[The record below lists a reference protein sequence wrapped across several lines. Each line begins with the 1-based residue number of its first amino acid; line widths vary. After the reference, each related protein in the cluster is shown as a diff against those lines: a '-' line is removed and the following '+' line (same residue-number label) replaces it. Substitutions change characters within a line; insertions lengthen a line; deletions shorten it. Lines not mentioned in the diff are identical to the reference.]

1 MAIKIIGSTIIDDS
15 RNIVNAGIATV
26 TSVSIGNTQV
36 VSSARQLQNIASLDA
51 TTTATIE
58 AAIQNTPNTFTDL
71 SVSGIS
77 TLGVTSATNLTAQQL
92 NISGVSTL
100 GITTFTGA
108 VSFGTSAYF
117 GDNDIAYF
125 GNDNDLRIYHSGSNS
140 LIEHIGTNDLYI
152 KSNNGIYLQNATSEA
167 SIYSRPNGAV
177 ELYYDNSKKFET
189 TGYGATVFG
198 TLQSQQLN
206 VSGISTISVNS
217 SSDALRITQLGSG
230 NALVV
235 EDETN
240 PDSTPFVVSATGSV
254 GVGTTNPTSTL
265 TVQGNAYITGVT
277 TSTDF
282 DSLSDINLKTNI
294 SQIADP
300 LEKVMQIRGVTFNWK
315 EGNRNSAGVIAQEI
329 EKVLPELVHGEET
342 KTVNYNGLIGLLIE
356 CVKKQQEEI
365 EELKKK
371 VN

>member
-1 MAIKIIGSTIIDDS
+1 LNIG
-15 RNIVNAGIATV
+15 A
-26 TSVSIGNTQV
+26 TQV
-36 VSSARQLQNIASLDA
+36 ISSSRQLQNIASLDA

-58 AAIQNTPNTFTDL
+58 SAIANAPNTFADL
-71 SVSGIS
+71 NVTGIT

-92 NISGVSTL
+92 NVSGV
-100 GITTFTGA
+100 
-108 VSFGTSAYF
+108 
-117 GDNDIAYF
+117 
-125 GNDNDLRIYHSGSNS
+125 
-140 LIEHIGTNDLYI
+140 
-152 KSNNGIYLQNATSEA
+152 
-167 SIYSRPNGAV
+167 
-177 ELYYDNSKKFET
+177 
-189 TGYGATVFG
+189 
-198 TLQSQQLN
+198 
-206 VSGISTISVNS
+206 STISVNS
-217 SSDALRITQLGSG
+217 SIDALRITQLGTG

-235 EDETN
+235 EDSTN
-240 PDSTPFVVSATGSV
+240 PDATPFVIRADGKV
-254 GVGTTNPTSTL
+254 GVGTTGLIQYGSGANDTSTFGILAPTGNDSAFVLKGNNGSTTDGSGQTLALLVGEGGGAGSGTVLTHLSHNTSGIGTRRNSIRFTDTQIRFEDNVSGSVDVTINSSGSGELLVGRTSSTGTSNQLLQVQGGAYVSGNTGIGITNPTSKL
-265 TVQGNAYITGVT
+265 HVVGDVYVTGVT

-294 SQIADP
+294 NQIADP

-365 EELKKK
+365 DELKRK